1 MAIAATLEQYL
12 ADHHVDYEVID
23 HTPTMTASRSAQQS
37 HVSGDRLAK
46 AVVVKDEQGLMVAVV
61 PASHHIKLG
70 ALSELLDRRIGL
82 ASEDEADA
90 IFADCEH
97 GAFPAIGAAYGLPVI
112 LDDSIA
118 EQPEVY
124 FEGGDHAS
132 LIHVGKAQFHALLG
146 EVKHGRF
153 SAHD

>member
-12 ADHHVDYEVID
+12 ADHDVDYDVID
-23 HTPTMTASRSAQQS
+23 HAPTMTASRSAQQC
-37 HVSGDRLAK
+37 HVSGDCLAK
-46 AVVVKDEQGLMVAVV
+46 AVVVKDEEGLMVAVL

-70 ALSELLDRRIGL
+70 ALSDLLDRRIGL
-82 ASEDEADA
+82 ATEDEAGA
-90 IFADCEH
+90 IFADCET

-132 LIHVGKAQFHALLG
+132 LIHVGAPQFRELLG
-146 EVKHGRF
+146 KVEHGRF
-153 SAHD
+153 SVHD